1 MCLANDPDNFFAA
14 PYVVVHSGTPL
25 DPNRIKS
32 RTIVDFSLGADLQKY
47 HVPLSLQADLL
58 NATNKKGLYNIE
70 SVFGGTHPPRMLAMR
85 VRYTY

>member
-1 MCLANDPDNFFAA
+1 MIRTTFSPRHTWSCIPGRHLIRIASNRGRSSTSPSA
-14 PYVVVHSGTPL
+14 PICRSITC
-25 DPNRIKS
+25 RC
-32 RTIVDFSLGADLQKY
+32 
-47 HVPLSLQADLL
+47 LQADLL